1 MHDRSITPE
10 KLWDDFYLEFPDE
23 LKSRGAWLP
32 TAAGINHPRS
42 YFERCLCEFLVEPH
56 LGIGGGVVCVRAKG
70 KTKAESKDPA
80 FRVRESTKIY
90 RRECW
95 HQIGGL
101 IRAPGWDTY
110 DEVKAN
116 MLGWKTRTFNKIE
129 LVHHRPTGGA

>member
-1 MHDRSITPE
+1 M
-10 KLWDDFYLEFPDE
+10 
-23 LKSRGAWLP
+23 
-32 TAAGINHPRS
+32 
-42 YFERCLCEFLVEPH
+42 
-56 LGIGGGVVCVRAKG
+56 CVRAKG

-80 FRVRESTKIY
+80 FHVRESTKIY

-129 LVHHRPTGGA
+129 LVHHRPTGGAYGAWSDNVKNGLANYVVGYHPLFMLLNAHRDCSISHTVWLPWPFGSASAADM